1 MVVGTIARPS
11 PLWYSGTAMKAV
23 SLGEKTTHATSTL
36 FLVPARSDRTTE
48 GRRLAA
54 LLVGETQRDHALA
67 RRGAH
72 PDVIELA
79 PPEGKERVGIDQV
92 RVAIRSAQFAPV
104 QGDRKVCLIPTAEG
118 LTPEAANALLKTL
131 EEPPREMAFV
141 LLAGH
146 TTDLLPTI
154 VSRSRIVRLPP
165 TKQHDL
171 LGRLRERGYDEDDA
185 RWLVSIADREGEIDR
200 FLGST
205 LDVRALREAAGTR
218 AAALETA
225 ELVATSVGG
234 ESILRREALSVLL
247 DRAARRETGLLTEG
261 VRTLAAQ
268 TREALFAFLQDLLT
282 VCFDHVC
289 ALEANGI
296 DAMGGDLSRE
306 TGVDGPRSACI
317 AIDHA
322 HRALSVH
329 GPTEAILLSLFLSIG
344 GGADG
349 R

>member
-1 MVVGTIARPS
+1 
-11 PLWYSGTAMKAV
+11 MKAV
-23 SLGEKTTHATSTL
+23 SLGEKTKHATSTL
-36 FLVPARSDRTTE
+36 FLVPARSDRITE

-54 LLVGETQRDHALA
+54 PLVGETQRDHALA

-72 PDVIELA
+72 PDVIELV

-92 RVAIRSAQFAPV
+92 RAAIRAAQFAPV

-165 TKQHDL
+165 TEQHDL
-171 LGRLRERGYDEDDA
+171 VGRLRERGYDEDEA
-185 RWLVSIADREGEIDR
+185 RWLVSIADRDGEIDR

-205 LDVRALREAAGTR
+205 LDVRALREAAGTQ
-218 AAALETA
+218 AATLKTA
-225 ELVATSVGG
+225 ELVATAVGG
-234 ESILRREALSVLL
+234 DSILRREGLSVLL
-247 DRAARRETGLLTEG
+247 ERAARRETGLLTEG
-261 VRTLAAQ
+261 VRALAAQ
-268 TREALFAFLQDLLT
+268 TREMLFAFLQDLLA

-289 ALEANGI
+289 TLEASRIDASSNDLSQGSGI
-296 DAMGGDLSRE
+296 DGL
-306 TGVDGPRSACI
+306 RSACT